1 MNNRV
6 AGLLLIGLSLL
17 TAVIAYSLGEL
28 IDAIKASSA
37 HIAGTIS
44 GGGGTSLAWGGNP
57 PLSVVPIILIII
69 SVVIGFYLIS
79 KRG

>member
-28 IDAIKASSA
+28 IDTIKASSA
-37 HIAGTIS
+37 HIAGVIS
-44 GGGGTSLAWGGNP
+44 GSGSSSLAWGGNP
-57 PLSVVPIILIII
+57 PVSIVPIILIII
-69 SVVIGFYLIS
+69 SLFIGVYLL
-79 KRG
+79 KQD